1 VEFNIPFSSISKKTG
16 EEMKE
21 IILDMRNVSS
31 ITVDTDEIM
40 KESYVEALESLV
52 EHVNLRQA
60 LRCDYMF

>member
-1 VEFNIPFSSISKKTG
+1 
-16 EEMKE
+16 MKE